1 MVESIPLA
9 GGKSTPR
16 PGRTTI
22 GCSRFA
28 LQLTT
33 LERTCKL
40 AAARIPASRRTIATL
55 SVSKKTTDT
64 PTDATNG
71 APAPDFEASLAEL
84 EAIVEKLEQG
94 ELSLDDSL
102 KHFERGV
109 QLTRVCQAAL
119 TQAEQK
125 VEILLRKTGA
135 SGGDEFEAAPFD
147 PDADES

>member
-1 MVESIPLA
+1 M
-9 GGKSTPR
+9 
-16 PGRTTI
+16 
-22 GCSRFA
+22 
-28 LQLTT
+28 
-33 LERTCKL
+33 
-40 AAARIPASRRTIATL
+40 
-55 SVSKKTTDT
+55 
-64 PTDATNG
+64 DATNG

-102 KHFERGV
+102 KQFERGV

-135 SGGDEFEAAPFD
+135 SAGDELEAAPFD
-147 PDADES
+147 PDSDES